1 MYLTCPTCQTV
12 YAVRAAMLREGQG
25 EVRCG
30 ACRSVFNAL
39 DYLSDELPQAG
50 APDGE
55 QALSPDTPT
64 SAPASAPAS
73 APVGVRAN
81 AGPAVDVAEP
91 LEAVPRALR
100 EDLERVEPAHSPAL
114 RSAGIWVAAVLLLG
128 LLAVQYLW
136 FAPSDL
142 GARFPMLRNTV
153 ERFCVQAGCMQRAAR
168 VPELIRMISRD
179 VRAHP
184 RYEGALLVSAT
195 FTNAAAW
202 PQPFPRVRLN
212 LYDVTGATIA
222 ARTFEPAEY
231 LSGVLPADT
240 SLPPGQPVQ
249 IGLEVIAPD
258 QAAVSFEFEFL

>member
-39 DYLSDELPQAG
+39 DCLSDELPHAVDAHGEDAPQAVLPEPG
-50 APDGE
+50 RDA
-55 QALSPDTPT
+55 AR
-64 SAPASAPAS
+64 APALEPADPIAAMPS
-73 APVGVRAN
+73 
-81 AGPAVDVAEP
+81 
-91 LEAVPRALR
+91 ALR
-100 EDLERVEPAHSPAL
+100 EDLERVEQPVSPAL
-114 RSAGIWVAAVLLLG
+114 RNTGAWAAATLLLL

-136 FAPSDL
+136 FAPQDL
-142 GARFPMLRNTV
+142 SARFPMASGAV
-153 ERFCVQAGCMQRAAR
+153 ERFCLQAGCMQRAERA
-168 VPELIRMISRD
+168 PEQIRMISRD

-202 PQPFPRVRLN
+202 PQPFPRLRLS

-222 ARTFEPAEY
+222 ARTFEPKDY
-231 LSGVLPADT
+231 LAGVLPADA

-249 IGLEVIAPD
+249 IGLEVLAPE
-258 QAAVSFEFEFL
+258 QPAVSFEFEFL